1 MAAAGDVGS
10 TAAANEAVVRRFYE
24 EVFNQRRE
32 DVIREVISSDY
43 VDYGHDPPGRGP
55 EGAIDDFRGVLAVS
69 DDARYDIEDLVAA
82 GDTVAVRWTG
92 HLTHTGPIAGIEPTG
107 KKLTLPGMSFY
118 KLRNGQIVETRNLV
132 DMLGFLS
139 QVGAIPGG

>member
-1 MAAAGDVGS
+1 MAPAGEAPSD
-10 TAAANEAVVRRFYE
+10 AAANEAVIRRFYE

-32 DVIREVISSDY
+32 EVISEIIAADY

-55 EGAIDDFRGVLAVS
+55 QGAIEDFRGVVAVS
-69 DDARYDIEDLVAA
+69 DDARYDIDDVVAA

-118 KLRNGQIVETRNLV
+118 KVKNGQIVETRNLV
-132 DMLGFLS
+132 DMLGFLT